1 MENTNNTE
9 TFSLIE
15 MVLNEDLAQAKITI
29 IEKLSEKLA
38 NAMGERFEEYA
49 PTIFESSHKKT
60 KKKKDNGKRWQDSDG
75 DGKWYEPGDDVK
87 AVNEETY
94 CEDGDCEGMED
105 SEDVEEGEEQYEKE
119 EKGESKK
126 ESGKKSKKNEEEE
139 KEEDEE

>member
-15 MVLNEDLAQAKITI
+15 MVLNEDLAQAQNAIL
-29 IEKLSEKLA
+29 EKLSEKLA

-49 PTIFESSHKKT
+49 PTIFEAKKA
-60 KKKKDNGKRWQDSDG
+60 KKDWDG
-75 DGKWYEPGDDVK
+75 DGKVESEKDEVWGSRLK
-87 AVNEETY
+87 AAKKAGRLKENY
-94 CEDGDCEGMED
+94 CEDGDCEDMED

-119 EKGESKK
+119 EKGESEK
-126 ESGKKSKKNEEEE
+126 ESGKKSKKSEKEE